1 MNGLPILTSSR
12 LKSFRSCQRQH
23 HYRYDLGYR
32 PVSDSETLAFG
43 SLMHDTLEAYWNAR
57 RPGATTP
64 PLAAA
69 LAQLPGTLDP
79 YVRARAEAMLAGYAV
94 AWDAIECEV
103 LGVEVEFR
111 LPLINPESGA
121 PSRTWQLG
129 GKLDVVVRLADGR
142 TAIIEHK
149 TTSEDAS
156 AGSTYRSRL
165 TLDGQVSAY
174 FDGAAAL
181 GHVADVCIY
190 DVLVKPKQRPSKA
203 TPVEDR
209 QYTQPKSRACKLCG
223 KKTAPPAP
231 HRDEETGTDCVDG
244 RVITDAGGRL
254 YANQRLEDETP
265 EEYRARCV
273 EAIIADP
280 NAYFQRVEVV
290 RLAVER
296 DEYAFDVWQL
306 GRQIREAEIA
316 KRAPRNPDA
325 CFRYGTECEFW
336 PVCSGTASIDDVTR
350 YRRVDPE
357 HPHEELAAQ
366 SAQQSAA

>member
-1 MNGLPILTSSR
+1 MNDLPILTNSR

-23 HYRYDLGYR
+23 HYRYDLGCR
-32 PVSDSETLAFG
+32 PVADSEALAFG
-43 SLMHDTLEAYWNAR
+43 ALMHDALEAYWNAR

-69 LAQLPGTLDP
+69 LTQLPDTLDP

-129 GKLDVVVRLADGR
+129 GKLDVIVRLADGR

-190 DVLVKPKQRPSKA
+190 DVLVKPKQRPLKKSAEIKLKKDG
-203 TPVEDR
+203 TP
-209 QYTQPKSRACKLCG
+209 
-223 KKTAPPAP
+223 
-231 HRDEETGTDCVDG
+231 
-244 RVITDAGGRL
+244 

-336 PVCSGTASIDDVTR
+336 PVCSGVASIDDVTR

-366 SAQQSAA
+366 QSAA